1 MTVTR
6 QDVLSVLGRVDD
18 VTIAEIIAF
27 GASLDELREA
37 WAWAF
42 GDEALMSL
50 GRPLPGT
57 RAAALIDLIEP
68 DDEGDLTDPI
78 QEDRG
83 DGHRLRCR
91 LWGTV
96 RNSVREAMMMER
108 RESSHGYRERTSGPV
123 ACRARPE

>member
-1 MTVTR
+1 MTR

-83 DGHRLRCR
+83 DGH
-91 LWGTV
+91 
-96 RNSVREAMMMER
+96 
-108 RESSHGYRERTSGPV
+108 
-123 ACRARPE
+123 